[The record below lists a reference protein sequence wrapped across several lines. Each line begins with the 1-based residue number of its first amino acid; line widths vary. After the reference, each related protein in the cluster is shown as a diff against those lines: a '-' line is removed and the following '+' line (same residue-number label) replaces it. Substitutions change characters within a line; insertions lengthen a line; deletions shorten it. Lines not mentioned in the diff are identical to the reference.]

1 MASTQTGRVKGN
13 QGEVRKVARLLTSN
27 LLESKGDGA
36 PRRRGEHD
44 SHYQP
49 QLGRRNPTRKQTALR
64 ARGEPLSSLPRLR
77 PRRLPLSWGKGCSS
91 AWLPWLRN
99 CDEPWERFCLCALR
113 TDFRVKPSTFSEA
126 EMAALA
132 VPAGGDDDISAA
144 LALGSSGCC
153 LHGTGGGRRRMR
165 GRGAERSR
173 PSAPSPRPHRPS
185 APGRRRASRCPPTPH
200 GRISVPEV
208 PGSRCAA
215 GSRRQGRGRRGVKKL
230 LTPGAKGGVREPEV

>member
-1 MASTQTGRVKGN
+1 MGRPGVVGNTTRTASPSWA
-13 QGEVRKVARLLTSN
+13 E
-27 LLESKGDGA
+27 GA
-36 PRRRGEHD
+36 PPGNGCAGA
-44 SHYQP
+44 
-49 QLGRRNPTRKQTALR
+49 GRAP
-64 ARGEPLSSLPRLR
+64 SSPPRLR

-99 CDEPWERFCLCALR
+99 CDEPWERFCLSALR

-126 EMAALA
+126 EMAALV
-132 VPAGGDDDISAA
+132 VPAGGDDDDISAA

-173 PSAPSPRPHRPS
+173 PSAPSPRPHHPS
-185 APGRRRASRCPPTPH
+185 APGRRRASPRCPPTPH

-208 PGSRCAA
+208 PGPRCAA

-230 LTPGAKGGVREPEV
+230 LTPGAKGGGREPEV